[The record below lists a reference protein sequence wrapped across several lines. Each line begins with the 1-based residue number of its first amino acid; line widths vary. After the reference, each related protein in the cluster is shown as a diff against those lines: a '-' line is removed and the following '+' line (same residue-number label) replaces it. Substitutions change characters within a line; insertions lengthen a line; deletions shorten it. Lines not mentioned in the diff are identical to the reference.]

1 MAENQMQLPH
11 RLTLNERQHLS
22 MTGVS
27 EVVSF
32 DETGIVLRTELGLLV
47 IRGQELQL
55 KTLSLEG
62 GQVVVEGAVE
72 ALHYEQARPAG
83 SWLRRLMG

>member
-1 MAENQMQLPH
+1 MGENQMQLPH
-11 RLTLNERQHLS
+11 RLTLNERRQLS

-32 DETGIVLRTELGLLV
+32 DDTSVVLRTELGTLV
-47 IRGQELQL
+47 IQGSGLQL

-62 GQVVVEGAVE
+62 GQVVVEGSVSAM
-72 ALHYEQARPAG
+72 HYEEPRPAG
-83 SWLRRLMG
+83 SWLRRILQ